1 MKAFWITVGT
11 FFMTIFIG
19 SCIFFGLTPT
29 GKRVWNNWFHSV
41 QVADDETNYQ
51 TKKNVEDTCR
61 SMIASYNNDKL
72 IYIQYKD
79 STKESEIEIS
89 NNAKTRANQTATVYN
104 EYILKNNYV
113 WNNNIPSDIYMT
125 LEIIA

>member
-1 MKAFWITVGT
+1 MSKFWITVGT

-19 SCIFFGLTPT
+19 SCIFFGLTST

-125 LEIIA
+125 LEIIV

>member
-1 MKAFWITVGT
+1 MSKFWYGLGLFFVIIT
-11 FFMTIFIG
+11 I
-19 SCIFFGLTPT
+19 SASIFFGATPT

-61 SMIASYNNDKL
+61 AMIVSYNNDKL
-72 IYIQYKD
+72 IYLQYKD
-79 STKESEIEIS
+79 SDKASEIEIS
-89 NNAKTRANQTATVYN
+89 NNARTRANQTATTYN

-125 LEIIA
+125 LEII